1 MDLIKVEN
9 GIALLNPETSQKI
22 AEFEN
27 QVKVLKDQE
36 EILRQAILKEMKSK
50 KIVKIDTEE
59 LTINYIAGTYKEKFD
74 EKLFKEQ
81 NPKLFDAYVKISP
94 VKESIRI
101 KVK

>member
-1 MDLIKVEN
+1 MDLIKIEN

-27 QVKVLKDQE
+27 QIKFLKEQE
-36 EILRQAILKEMKSK
+36 EILKQKILDEMKSNN
-50 KIVKIDTEE
+50 IIKIDTKE
-59 LTINYIAGTYKEKFD
+59 LAVTYVAETYRETFD
-74 EKLFKEQ
+74 SKLFKEQ
-81 NPKLFDAYVKISP
+81 NPDLYDAYVKISP

>member
-27 QVKVLKDQE
+27 QIKILKEQE
-36 EILRQAILKEMKSK
+36 EILKQAILEEMKSNN
-50 KIVKIDTEE
+50 IIKIDTKE
-59 LTINYIAGTYKEKFD
+59 LAVTYVAETYRETFD
-74 EKLFKEQ
+74 NKLFKEH
-81 NPKLFDAYVKISP
+81 NPDLYDAYVKISP